1 MTVPRIE
8 DPAFWR
14 DNPDPALA
22 DVRRSCPV
30 SRSGEDGLW
39 LVTGHAEISEISRH
53 PEVFSS
59 AHGVLIGDRLRA
71 VTASDSIL
79 YVDPP
84 RHVAMRR
91 IVNRAFTARRVA
103 ELTPVVKQIVDRVLD
118 RIDPTV
124 TVDAV
129 DAICAPV
136 PLLVIAHML
145 GVPAEDLAEFRRWSD
160 AIAIAATDS
169 TDPRALEAVGFFG
182 YFSEKLDARTGEPDP
197 PPDILTALTIDSDL
211 SRAEQLGFCMSL
223 LVAGNE
229 TTRHLISGGLVAL
242 AQHPEQRLAL
252 VGDPALIPA
261 AVEEMLRWVTP
272 ILAMSRTTATPA
284 RLAGLDIDADEY
296 LVMAY
301 AAANRDEAVFG
312 ADADTFDIRHSPNPH
327 LAFGVG
333 EHFCLGAGLAR
344 LEAKIVFTKLL
355 SRWPEYHLLDGG
367 RAGAS
372 PLLREIVTLPV
383 LLQAGG

>member
-1 MTVPRIE
+1 
-8 DPAFWR
+8 
-14 DNPDPALA
+14 
-22 DVRRSCPV
+22 
-30 SRSGEDGLW
+30 
-39 LVTGHAEISEISRH
+39 
-53 PEVFSS
+53 
-59 AHGVLIGDRLRA
+59 
-71 VTASDSIL
+71 
-79 YVDPP
+79 
-84 RHVAMRR
+84 
-91 IVNRAFTARRVA
+91 
-103 ELTPVVKQIVDRVLD
+103 
-118 RIDPTV
+118 
-124 TVDAV
+124 
-129 DAICAPV
+129 
-136 PLLVIAHML
+136 
-145 GVPAEDLAEFRRWSD
+145 
-160 AIAIAATDS
+160 
-169 TDPRALEAVGFFG
+169 
-182 YFSEKLDARTGEPDP
+182 
-197 PPDILTALTIDSDL
+197 
-211 SRAEQLGFCMSL
+211 MSL

-229 TTRHLISGGLVAL
+229 TTPHLISGGLVAL